1 MSNDWAQDI
10 NEMHQKFGVH
20 EWFEKNKDNK
30 ELMRKYL
37 SFRITMMYEELGEII
52 SAANVQQN
60 SEEVVDG
67 LIDICVFAIGTL
79 DVMGV
84 DAHKAWD
91 EILRANMSKDVGV
104 KPGRPNPWGMPDMIK
119 PSGWQPPRHDD
130 NHGDL
135 PKILE

>member
-1 MSNDWAQDI
+1 MSNDWANDI
-10 NEMHQKFGVH
+10 AEMHQKFGVND
-20 EWFEKNKDNK
+20 WFEKNKHDK

-79 DVMGV
+79 DVMNV

-91 EILRANMSKDVGV
+91 EILNANMAKNVGV
-104 KPGRPNPWGMPDMIK
+104 KPGRPNPWGLPDMIK
-119 PSGWQPPRHDD
+119 PSGWKPPHHND

>member
-1 MSNDWAQDI
+1 MSNDWVADI
-10 NEMHQKFGVH
+10 AEMHQKFGVN
-20 EWFEKNKDNK
+20 EWFEKNKHDK

-60 SEEVVDG
+60 PEEVVDG
-67 LIDICVFAIGTL
+67 LIDICVFSIGTL

-84 DAHKAWD
+84 DANKAWD

-119 PSGWQPPRHDD
+119 PSGWQSPSHAD

-135 PKILE
+135 PKILK